1 MVNTSDNKN
10 KILLKQTVMKTLKT
24 MGEIL
29 SMEKGQLK
37 SWIDDV
43 NASKESTII
52 VYIGST
58 KLSREVSVSIQ
69 NQFAK
74 SRKQAYAMYMSYL
87 AYLQNRAN
95 LLSASPLLV
104 IKEAKM
110 IVDKNGIS
118 TVYFHVCPTLNPW
131 ASFAVR
137 EDQLLKSKGVTSM

>member
-1 MVNTSDNKN
+1 
-10 KILLKQTVMKTLKT
+10 MKTLKT

-74 SRKQAYAMYMSYL
+74 SRKQAA
-87 AYLQNRAN
+87 
-95 LLSASPLLV
+95 LV
-104 IKEAKM
+104 PFTELRQRSRQPI
-110 IVDKNGIS
+110 
-118 TVYFHVCPTLNPW
+118 
-131 ASFAVR
+131 
-137 EDQLLKSKGVTSM
+137 